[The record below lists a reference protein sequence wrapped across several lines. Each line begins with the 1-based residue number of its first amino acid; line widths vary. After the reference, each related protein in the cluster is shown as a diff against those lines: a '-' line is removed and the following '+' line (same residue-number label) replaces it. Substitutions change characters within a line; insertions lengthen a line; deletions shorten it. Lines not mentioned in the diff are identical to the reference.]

1 MNIRKFFIDEKKVI
15 ETISKQY
22 RAGSGA
28 VFMFGAGTSR
38 SCGIKTIKELMA
50 NGNGLNGDLFE
61 QYLEWMSEMTRSE
74 QSETIRG
81 VIYPAKSTV
90 TDRWVSNYCYLTLT
104 KIWKKYV
111 KSTRILLTTNFDPI
125 LFHTLVQNNIE
136 PKLIRHGEEVKTMD
150 GMNTIDFPSIMYL
163 HGLWQNHEIMNTEED
178 FADVRESWTYPL
190 KEIKSKNHIIILGYQ
205 GWPTDVFMS
214 SLNNDK
220 GHGGNEEKHIYWC
233 FHQNEIEQ
241 AKRVLGNLSNKIENL
256 HFVKIEGAD
265 EFMLKLGVRLHLKD
279 IELLSCLSSVMN
291 AYKPAISWTFDNRTT
306 IDCSFVDSN
315 FPLTIRFETG
325 DKPDPGDNFAG
336 IVIPPIGET
345 FDASIFKK
353 IKIVFTFELITNRS
367 IWVKFLIK
375 LGIMKGPRF
384 ELKLGSQNKEYI
396 RYVDLDTK
404 TNKGKKNTCTQILT
418 NYEDVEL
425 SELTKVI
432 IATNSAQ
439 IGTKGV
445 LTLEIFEISFE

>member
-178 FADVRESWTYPL
+178 FADVRE
-190 KEIKSKNHIIILGYQ
+190 
-205 GWPTDVFMS
+205 
-214 SLNNDK
+214 
-220 GHGGNEEKHIYWC
+220 
-233 FHQNEIEQ
+233 
-241 AKRVLGNLSNKIENL
+241 RV
-256 HFVKIEGAD
+256 
-265 EFMLKLGVRLHLKD
+265 
-279 IELLSCLSSVMN
+279 
-291 AYKPAISWTFDNRTT
+291 
-306 IDCSFVDSN
+306 
-315 FPLTIRFETG
+315 
-325 DKPDPGDNFAG
+325 
-336 IVIPPIGET
+336 
-345 FDASIFKK
+345 
-353 IKIVFTFELITNRS
+353 
-367 IWVKFLIK
+367 
-375 LGIMKGPRF
+375 
-384 ELKLGSQNKEYI
+384 
-396 RYVDLDTK
+396 
-404 TNKGKKNTCTQILT
+404 
-418 NYEDVEL
+418 
-425 SELTKVI
+425 
-432 IATNSAQ
+432 
-439 IGTKGV
+439 
-445 LTLEIFEISFE
+445 